1 MRDNEVFKSRHPG
14 LGFSYLFIILP
25 LGVYI
30 ILCQSQKKK
39 EKTSEKESLRYL
51 SVISVLF
58 LEESPVPI
66 SIVIY
71 IWGCLENEL

>member
-1 MRDNEVFKSRHPG
+1 MRFLILDIQGWDFHIY
-14 LGFSYLFIILP
+14 LLSYPWVSISSY
-25 LGVYI
+25 V
-30 ILCQSQKKK
+30 K